1 MKVKRL
7 NETLID
13 IAGTGFP
20 LCRCHKG
27 ASINLLSQ
35 VNGASFTRARV
46 RGVKHMN
53 LLSPH
58 PRFGEGGF
66 IHLGEGI
73 TNFADSVVHYESTLH
88 ALIRSERELD
98 RTDGRGGKRQDLTPF
113 SVHFL
118 FTFSV

>member
-58 PRFGEGGF
+58 PRLGEGGF
-66 IHLGEGI
+66 IHQGEGI
-73 TNFADSVVHYESTLH
+73 TNFIEVPYTNCAQNPCRPAFSPTCRAKGLLAYGP
-88 ALIRSERELD
+88 D
-98 RTDGRGGKRQDLTPF
+98 RGPC
-113 SVHFL
+113 
-118 FTFSV
+118 